1 MADFNVNVD
10 DLGDS
15 QSITSM
21 VKRSFY
27 PENQQIIKN
36 TSYSQDDNY
45 DRSLMTRDVIKVMQG
60 DGIYRN
66 PAFPL
71 AGYEN
76 NTKAALHTVL
86 AMGSDIDETVAVADP
101 DDPKNE
107 ARLTGAQARM
117 EIARKSI
124 MTTGFAPGGFDDAVE
139 SFVSSAT
146 ADVLS
151 GRLSEQATGAED
163 RRSYI
168 R

>member
-10 DLGDS
+10 DLGNS
-15 QSITSM
+15 QSITAM

-27 PENQQIIKN
+27 PENQQIVKN

-45 DRSLMTRDVIKVMQG
+45 DRTLMTRDVVKVMQG

-107 ARLTGAQARM
+107 ARLTGAQARL

-124 MTTGFAPGGFDDAVE
+124 MTTGFAPGGFDQAVE

-146 ADVLS
+146 SDVLN
-151 GRLSEQATGAED
+151 GQLSSSETGGTE
-163 RRSYI
+163 RRSCL
-168 R
+168 